1 MWMFSVT
8 MNGILQ
14 KALYSSDRPYL
25 ETLIMESLK
34 LYGGCMKELYDNGRI
49 RVNTGSGV
57 ADIVYSEV
65 VVYPSDRMQIN

>member
-8 MNGILQ
+8 VDGILR

-25 ETLIMESLK
+25 ENLIRESLS
-34 LYGGCMKELYDNGRI
+34 LYGGCMKELSDNGRI